1 LLIAGLGVL
10 AILSAIVVYL
20 PPEVLIPRDMSF

>member
-20 PPEVLIPRDMSF
+20 PPEKS